1 MRLPPQKELLRMS
14 PTLSQDPSDTG
25 YLLTLRL
32 PDGSNLPPPPPSLP
46 PLEIPPVSGV
56 RGWIEAASSLT
67 KLVKGVSHQ
76 LGLWHICLS
85 TPESPETTVV
95 TRHVS
100 SHLTLSFSLTNT
112 KPNPSG
118 PLGNC
123 MATSIFVFT
132 IRGHSCHQ
140 ACQFSLP
147 ILSPLLHQ
155 SRYFLPSP
163 DECYKV
169 KTHSLLQNI
178 CRTLGFSLYCLVEV
192 ERRSRYGS

>member
-1 MRLPPQKELLRMS
+1 MTKANPSTESSLGVSLS
-14 PTLSQDPSDTG
+14 ATLFPHFPKTPLTLAIYSLSG
-25 YLLTLRL
+25 YLMGATYPRHPL
-32 PDGSNLPPPPPSLP
+32 PCPPSKSP
-46 PLEIPPVSGV
+46 QCPVS

-147 ILSPLLHQ
+147 ILSPLFFHQ
-155 SRYFLPSP
+155 
-163 DECYKV
+163 
-169 KTHSLLQNI
+169 HLLRKGQ
-178 CRTLGFSLYCLVEV
+178 
-192 ERRSRYGS
+192 